1 MDARRAG
8 LLGYSDNVLAEQP
21 LVALSLDL
29 SIETPENVVLT
40 HQLAGPAYRLAAYGL
55 DLCLMAGILF
65 GASIALGQLGAL
77 MPGVAMGSYLLLVFF
92 LEWGYTVTTEYFWN
106 GRTPGKYFCGLRVMH
121 ENGQPLSWWGA
132 LLRNL
137 IRIADNI
144 PLAVIYGSIFGQ
156 LLDYA
161 PIYGIGLLS
170 IWFTPKMQRLG
181 DLAARTVV
189 VHERRTKLP
198 RDPVIYD
205 HIEPLSRDEMNGVSL
220 PSDTLALIDQFLGR
234 RSVLTYARGHELAG
248 DLAVVLAD
256 RLEFQGDRQHLKRY
270 PMAFLARVYVTFAK
284 TPADLDAELETPARR
299 AADHAELEI
308 VI

>member
-1 MDARRAG
+1 M
-8 LLGYSDNVLAEQP
+8 
-21 LVALSLDL
+21 ALSLDL

-40 HQLAGPAYRLAAYGL
+40 QQLAGPAYRLAAYGI
-55 DLCLMAGILF
+55 DLMLMAGILF
-65 GASIALGQLGAL
+65 GASIVLGQVSAI
-77 MPGVAMGSYLLLVFF
+77 MPGVAIGSYLLLLFF
-92 LEWGYTVTTEYFWN
+92 LEWGYTVSSEFFWS
-106 GRTPGKYFCGLRVMH
+106 GRTPGKYLCGLRVMH

-144 PLAVIYGSIFGQ
+144 PLAVIYGSVFGQ

-161 PIYGIGLLS
+161 PIYGIGLIS

-205 HIEPLSRDEMNGVSL
+205 HIEPLARDEMNGVSL

-248 DLAVVLAD
+248 DLAIVLAD
-256 RLEFQGDRQHLKRY
+256 RLEFQGDRKQLKRY

-284 TPADLDAELETPARR
+284 TPAELEAELEMTPRR
-299 AADHAELEI
+299 AAAPAELE
-308 VI
+308 VVV